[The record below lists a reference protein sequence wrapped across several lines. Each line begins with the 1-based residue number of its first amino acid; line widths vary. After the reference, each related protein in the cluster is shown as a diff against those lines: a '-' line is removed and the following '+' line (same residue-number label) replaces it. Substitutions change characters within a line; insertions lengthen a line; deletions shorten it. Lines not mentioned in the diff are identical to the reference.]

1 MFSRRV
7 SNRLKSSFQGASDQG
22 GCECDERALIN
33 QEDGFVVLVRSLL
46 VFLCF
51 RSLSLLQRV
60 FMVVV
65 RLPAN
70 RCLGKTI
77 HPYPSWCVRSVYSS
91 VLMFPQVHHNVQSS

>member
-22 GCECDERALIN
+22 GCECDERVLIN
-33 QEDGFVVLVRSLL
+33 QEDRFVVLVRSLPVL
-46 VFLCF
+46 LGIK
-51 RSLSLLQRV
+51 SSSLLQCV
-60 FMVVV
+60 FVVVV

-70 RCLGKTI
+70 RCFGKAI

-91 VLMFPQVHHNVQSS
+91 VLVFPQVHHHV